1 MQQISYAS
9 DTETG
14 YLRLVSE
21 DELDTARFVCM
32 NKMHE
37 SVLVLI
43 MRAIYAVYQNIC
55 YNVAYYFSEQTRAFR
70 EGYTSI

>member
-21 DELDTARFVCM
+21 DEMDTPRFVCM
-32 NKMHE
+32 NKMHD

-43 MRAIYAVYQNIC
+43 MQAIHTVH
-55 YNVAYYFSEQTRAFR
+55 
-70 EGYTSI
+70 

>member
-37 SVLVLI
+37 CVLVLI
-43 MRAIYAVYQNIC
+43 MQAIYAVYQNIC
-55 YNVAYYFSEQTRAFR
+55 YNVACYFSEQTRAFR

>member
-1 MQQISYAS
+1 MLHSYDIQSEGFVQQISYAS

-21 DELDTARFVCM
+21 DEMDTPRFVCM
-32 NKMHE
+32 NKMHD

-43 MRAIYAVYQNIC
+43 MQAIHIVH
-55 YNVAYYFSEQTRAFR
+55 
-70 EGYTSI
+70 

>member
-21 DELDTARFVCM
+21 DEMDTPRFVCM
-32 NKMHE
+32 NKMHD

-43 MRAIYAVYQNIC
+43 MQAIHIVH
-55 YNVAYYFSEQTRAFR
+55 
-70 EGYTSI
+70 

>member
-21 DELDTARFVCM
+21 DELDTPRFVCM

-43 MRAIYAVYQNIC
+43 MRAIYQNIC
-55 YNVAYYFSEQTRAFR
+55 YNVACYFSEQTRAFR

>member
-21 DELDTARFVCM
+21 DELDTPRFVCM

-37 SVLVLI
+37 CVLVLI
-43 MRAIYAVYQNIC
+43 MQAIYAVYQNIC
-55 YNVAYYFSEQTRAFR
+55 YNVACYFSEQTRAFR